1 MCRISG
7 LTSNDVGRHEGSRLS
22 TLRAMR
28 DSMQSGGPDFA
39 GEFIDDHISLGHRR
53 LSVMDT
59 SHLGSQPFFSVC
71 KRYILVYNGELYNFL
86 EVRVELVRRGYIFF
100 SESDTEVLLCAL
112 IEWGVDCL
120 HRFRGMFAFAFYD
133 RGHRKVLLA
142 RDRAGEKPLFYYFD
156 GQVFGFA
163 SELKA
168 FHMIP
173 GFSPDIDT
181 QSRSIFFK
189 YGYVPAPRS
198 IYQGV
203 YKLEPGHF
211 LTVDVVNPSTPVPEP
226 YWDVRSYYAAPKSNL
241 SYSDAVDHL
250 EELLTETIKLQ
261 MNADVPVGIFLSG
274 GVDSSTVVAMLASNS
289 TKKIRTFNMGFDDS
303 SFNEAPYARKV
314 AKYFGTE
321 HNEHNFSLSDCTN
334 IIPRLPSI
342 WDEPFGDSS
351 QIPTLLLAEFTRKYV
366 KVSLSADGADEMFYG
381 YQKYSMSESRHRV
394 INRTRLLLKPMRH
407 IGESRLLVIGHKM
420 GLGEKLAKAVS
431 VANAGVG
438 LLDTFLIAGEVFSPT
453 EIDRLFGGGCEL
465 GRIDESFSLGDW
477 EIKTPIEQILAVDFR
492 TYLADD
498 ILCKLDRATMAV
510 GLEGRGPLLD
520 HKIIEFAASLPYNYK
535 TQNGVSKRILRD
547 VLYRHIPRNL
557 IDRPKMGFGVPVESW
572 MREVP
577 SLRERLEWYLSKEL
591 LQRSGFQDV
600 KYIENLLY
608 GYLNNGFYF
617 KKIWQI
623 YSYQAWFDRWAK

>member
-1 MCRISG
+1 
-7 LTSNDVGRHEGSRLS
+7 
-22 TLRAMR
+22 
-28 DSMQSGGPDFA
+28 
-39 GEFIDDHISLGHRR
+39 
-53 LSVMDT
+53 
-59 SHLGSQPFFSVC
+59 
-71 KRYILVYNGELYNFL
+71 
-86 EVRVELVRRGYIFF
+86 
-100 SESDTEVLLCAL
+100 
-112 IEWGVDCL
+112 
-120 HRFRGMFAFAFYD
+120 
-133 RGHRKVLLA
+133 
-142 RDRAGEKPLFYYFD
+142 
-156 GQVFGFA
+156 
-163 SELKA
+163 
-168 FHMIP
+168 
-173 GFSPDIDT
+173 
-181 QSRSIFFK
+181 
-189 YGYVPAPRS
+189 
-198 IYQGV
+198 
-203 YKLEPGHF
+203 
-211 LTVDVVNPSTPVPEP
+211 
-226 YWDVRSYYAAPKSNL
+226 
-241 SYSDAVDHL
+241 
-250 EELLTETIKLQ
+250 
-261 MNADVPVGIFLSG
+261 
-274 GVDSSTVVAMLASNS
+274 
-289 TKKIRTFNMGFDDS
+289 
-303 SFNEAPYARKV
+303 
-314 AKYFGTE
+314 
-321 HNEHNFSLSDCTN
+321 
-334 IIPRLPSI
+334 
-342 WDEPFGDSS
+342 
-351 QIPTLLLAEFTRKYV
+351 
-366 KVSLSADGADEMFYG
+366 
-381 YQKYSMSESRHRV
+381 
-394 INRTRLLLKPMRH
+394 
-407 IGESRLLVIGHKM
+407 M